1 MPNDLQEQLDKLRA
15 DIFDLNA
22 ELYTNNFSASQD
34 FNKYS
39 RFKTRLQVPTLATTP
54 TVGAVGD
61 IICVAGKL
69 RVCTVASNTAPTWTI
84 VGTQT

>member
-1 MPNDLQEQLDKLRA
+1 MPNDYQVQIDKLRA
-15 DIFDLNA
+15 DLDALTSEVYA
-22 ELYTNNFSASQD
+22 NNFSALQD

-39 RFKTRLQVPTLATTP
+39 RFKVRLQVPTLATNP

-61 IICVAGKL
+61 VVCVGGKFKM
-69 RVCTVASNTAPTWTI
+69 CTVASATAPTWTI

>member
-1 MPNDLQEQLDKLRA
+1 MPNNLQEQVNKLQA
-15 DIFDLNA
+15 DLSDLVN
-22 ELYTNNFSASQD
+22 EVYSNNFSASQD

-39 RFKTRLQVPTLATTP
+39 RFRTRLQVPTLATTP
-54 TVGAVGD
+54 TVGAIGD

-84 VGTQT
+84 VGTQS